1 MVIAI
6 RNLDPVCQ
14 WEGGKVEID
23 LSRGLVNFMPGF
35 GATPESGF
43 HGTSPCLLPEQEREL
58 KARIYRGESV
68 YIRDLS
74 FPAFELVYRWNT
86 HILGRDFFEVGRNS
100 GCYESES
107 YGIYTGAER
116 NWSGSWPMQVIMC
129 VTGVKL
135 TNTRDRTSLS
145 QAAFVQPQR
154 VRP

>member
-1 MVIAI
+1 MVMAI
-6 RNLDPVCQ
+6 RNIDPVCQ
-14 WEGGKVEID
+14 WEGGKEEID
-23 LSRGLVNFMPGF
+23 LSRGLVNFMPGL

-86 HILGRDFFEVGRNS
+86 HILGRDFYEVGHNIGRAI
-100 GCYESES
+100 GWYQSES
-107 YGIYTGAER
+107 YVFYTGEEMTPIR
-116 NWSGSWPMQVIMC
+116 ETPMQVIMC
-129 VTGVKL
+129 LTGVKL
-135 TNTRDRTSLS
+135 MT